1 MRISNYELATIGCET
16 KTIFI
21 RVIRPNKI
29 FTLRTRRQSD
39 YDYSFSREINDCDS
53 DRCTLMRCTVGP
65 MARDDIVTFKIRS
78 RLFTETQIKV
88 CLIDAVFPWKSN
100 ILAAITSVFSEE
112 CAAMKCAAI

>member
-1 MRISNYELATIGCET
+1 MRNYELTTIGCEN
-16 KTIFI
+16 KPIFI
-21 RVIRPNKI
+21 RPNNI
-29 FTLRTRRQSD
+29 FTLRSKRQSD

-88 CLIDAVFPWKSN
+88 CSIDTVSQQIQYSVP
-100 ILAAITSVFSEE
+100 ISVFSEE
-112 CAAMKCAAI
+112 CAAM

>member
-1 MRISNYELATIGCET
+1 M
-16 KTIFI
+16 
-21 RVIRPNKI
+21 
-29 FTLRTRRQSD
+29 D

-88 CLIDAVFPWKSN
+88 CLMDAVSRQNPIFWLQLVCFRKN
-100 ILAAITSVFSEE
+100 
-112 CAAMKCAAI
+112 AAM